1 MVEVVREVVTGKF
14 RARKQRR
21 CTRSPSLT
29 HARRGRAWLARP
41 FGHTQPKWR
50 ATGWK
55 TCRVAA
61 LQGSK
66 MATIH
71 SLRSRDIK
79 SPGRVDTNGAVRA
92 PTPGKLTPSRPRP
105 IKPTPAKAAPRKPK
119 PGEGASNTADRLGGA
134 QRKADSG
141 QKAGTSVVDLIS
153 SSWTSAQSYFRL
165 YWFPVFVLALMAGL
179 LCWCVLHFRDPS
191 AWRLPARKR

>member
-1 MVEVVREVVTGKF
+1 MGGDGGGGEGGGDGEVPGTETMAVYTTTQPN
-14 RARKQRR
+14 ARKAR
-21 CTRSPSLT
+21 TRM
-29 HARRGRAWLARP
+29 LARP
-41 FGHTQPKWR
+41 FGHHSQSGARPVGRR
-50 ATGWK
+50 AQ
-55 TCRVAA
+55 A

-105 IKPTPAKAAPRKPK
+105 IKPTPAKATPRKPK
-119 PGEGASNTADRLGGA
+119 PGEGASNTADRL
-134 QRKADSG
+134 